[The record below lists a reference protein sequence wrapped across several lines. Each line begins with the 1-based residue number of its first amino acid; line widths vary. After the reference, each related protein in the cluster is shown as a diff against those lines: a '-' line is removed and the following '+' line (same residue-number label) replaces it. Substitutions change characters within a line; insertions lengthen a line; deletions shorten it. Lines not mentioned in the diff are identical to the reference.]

1 MRKLSMDELN
11 RVSVGE
17 FNELDKLPVICVLDN
32 VRSQH
37 NIGSIFRTSDAFRIE
52 ELYLCGITATPPNR
66 EINKSALG
74 ATESVKWKYFADT
87 CLAVKQLKAA
97 GYKVI
102 AIEQAVNSIIL
113 EDYMPEV
120 GEKTALVF
128 GNEVTGVSESVMEII
143 DACVEIPQ
151 FGTKHSFNVS
161 VSAAIVLYHF
171 YTRLKKYLV

>member
-66 EINKSALG
+66 EIKKSALG
-74 ATESVKWKYFADT
+74 ATESVKWKYFTDT
-87 CLAVKQLKAA
+87 CLAVEQLKEA

-171 YTRLKKYLV
+171 YTRLKKYLE